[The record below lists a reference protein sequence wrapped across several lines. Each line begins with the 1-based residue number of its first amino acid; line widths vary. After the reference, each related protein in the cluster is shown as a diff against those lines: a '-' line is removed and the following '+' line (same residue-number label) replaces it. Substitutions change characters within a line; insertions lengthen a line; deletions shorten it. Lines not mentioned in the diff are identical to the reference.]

1 MLSDLALDGSYE
13 LRYYL
18 DDELLPYSPYERVGA
33 VSGLIQGNPTDLSI
47 TRDFFYILKDVEPNI
62 PHTWEVKIITH
73 NIETTILNT
82 NHAHV
87 TLEGQRMYAETY
99 FDGLI
104 EAEDLLSVVPIGN
117 LRAVAMTDSVSIR
130 LDDAAIAIGQD
141 DIPIYDLSHLKAKP
155 MTDSVQ
161 IFMEGGLYLITED
174 GRYITTEDGR
184 RLKTEE

>member
-1 MLSDLALDGSYE
+1 MD
-13 LRYYL
+13 
-18 DDELLPYSPYERVGA
+18 
-33 VSGLIQGNPTDLSI
+33 
-47 TRDFFYILKDVEPNI
+47 PNI

-73 NIETTILNT
+73 NIDSTTIDAT
-82 NHAHV
+82 HARV
-87 TLEGQRMYAETY
+87 VLEGQRLYGETY

-117 LRAVAMTDSVSIR
+117 LRAVTMTDSVSIR
-130 LDDAAIAIGQD
+130 LDDAALAVGHD
-141 DIPIYDLSHLKAKP
+141 NIPIYDLSHLKAKP